1 MPIDGRTQAERRA
14 DTRRRLLEAA
24 TTVFAERGFHAASV
38 VEIAEAASVSTGAL
52 YANFASKEELFVA
65 VMDEFAD
72 WTRAVFEGLD
82 SREERQRAWIAYLE
96 QGPERFLL
104 LVELWA
110 YIMRTP
116 KMRPRWSRFTRE
128 LTAAIAERVESD
140 AQASGRTLPMPAEQM
155 ALAARIFSSG
165 LAFEK
170 LADPESIPDDLFPRV
185 MELLFAEPSG

>member
-1 MPIDGRTQAERRA
+1 MPADKRTQAERRA

-24 TTVFAERGFHAASV
+24 TTVFADRGFHAASV
-38 VEIAEAASVSTGAL
+38 VEIAQGAGVSTGAL

-72 WTRAVFEGLD
+72 WTRAVFAELD
-82 SREERQRAWIAYLE
+82 SREQRQQAWLAYLE

-110 YIMRTP
+110 YAMRTP
-116 KMRPRWSRFTRE
+116 EMRPRWARFTRE

-140 AQASGRTLPMPAEQM
+140 AQRSGRTLPMPAEEL

-170 LADPESIPDDLFPRV
+170 LADPASIPDNLFPRV
-185 MELLFAEPSG
+185 MELLFAE